1 MDLFEVM
8 SNESQVT
15 SLSLVTCDQTYAPYS
30 NPAMID
36 GTGPRPIEERS
47 RAKTFML
54 DDHIQ
59 TNLCTNTSAPGWWFE
74 RKDELEALSKERCP
88 LYVYDDETL

>member
-1 MDLFEVM
+1 MDLFEVTG
-8 SNESQVT
+8 SESQLT
-15 SLSLVTCDQTYAPYS
+15 SLLLVTCDPTYAQHS

-36 GTGPRPIEERS
+36 GTGRRPIEERS
-47 RAKTFML
+47 GAKTFML

>member
-1 MDLFEVM
+1 MT

-15 SLSLVTCDQTYAPYS
+15 SLSLVTCDQTYASYP

-36 GTGPRPIEERS
+36 GTGRRPIEERS
-47 RAKTFML
+47 GAKTFML

-59 TNLCTNTSAPGWWFE
+59 TNLCTNASAHGLWFE
-74 RKDELEALSKERCP
+74 RRDALEALSKERSS
-88 LYVYDDETL
+88 LNIYIDETL